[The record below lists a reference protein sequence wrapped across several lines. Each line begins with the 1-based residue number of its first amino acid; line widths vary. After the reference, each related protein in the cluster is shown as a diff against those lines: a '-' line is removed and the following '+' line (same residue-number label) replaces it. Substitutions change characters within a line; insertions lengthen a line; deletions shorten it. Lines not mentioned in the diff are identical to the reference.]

1 MHAAWEC
8 TRGNSLL
15 LIDMKK
21 KTYKI
26 SGMHC
31 ASCAMVI
38 EGELE
43 DVGVN
48 ARCSYAKETLNV
60 EFDPAKVSE
69 KQIEEVVAKSGYSV
83 VVQAQS

>member
-1 MHAAWEC
+1 M
-8 TRGNSLL
+8 T
-15 LIDMKK
+15 K
-21 KTYKI
+21 KTYRVN
-26 SGMHC
+26 GMDC

-48 ARCSYAKETLNV
+48 ARCSYAKETLDV
-60 EFDPAKVSE
+60 EFDANKFSE

-83 VVQAQS
+83 VSSGNS